1 MIFYKTQSK
10 LKNLKHIKIMK
21 INYLLLLILTNTSIV
36 IGQGTQALSPT
47 KIKVDGVAAVVG
59 DYVILESDIDKTLVE
74 MESQGMSTANI
85 NRCEL
90 LGKLMEDKLYAH
102 NAIQD
107 SLEVKDQEIYDYV
120 DQSIAYFTEQL
131 GSIEK
136 VLEFYKKPDELS
148 FRDELFQINKI
159 QKLSSLMQS
168 NIVDEIEITPE
179 EVRTFFK
186 SIPEAELPTFGTE
199 LEISQIVIEPKVTE
213 EEKERIINQL
223 KSFKVDVEERGMSFS
238 SKAVLYSQDPGSRSS
253 GGKYSLHR
261 KKPRMVKEFRDIAFS
276 MQEGQISDPFKTD
289 FGWHIILV
297 EKIRGQEVDVRHILL
312 TPKVDAVQ
320 LEDARKLLDTL
331 RTRIVDKEIT
341 FEDAAYQFSS
351 EKETRLNGGAIIN
364 PTTGDKRFE
373 LTKMDPLLYNQIRDL
388 KDGVIS
394 VPLLDEDRSGLKKY
408 KILKVTN
415 RFDEHT
421 ADYSKDYTKIK
432 DLALKEKKL
441 KAIKKWMEEKI
452 ELTFISL
459 NKDFDDCNFNNN
471 WRKTN

>member
-10 LKNLKHIKIMK
+10 LKNLKHIKVMK
-21 INYLLLLILTNTSIV
+21 INYLFLLILINTSIV

-452 ELTFISL
+452 ELTYISL